1 MKKARLLVTTL
12 FAALAFSAAAC
23 TSPTAPDN
31 TDQDGDHVIGSG
43 NHVIGSGNHV
53 IGSGNHIIGSGN

>member
-1 MKKARLLVTTL
+1 MKKARLLVTAM

-23 TSPTAPDN
+23 SSPTAPDD
-31 TDQDGDHVIGSG
+31 TDHVIGSG

>member
-1 MKKARLLVTTL
+1 MKKTRFLATAV
-12 FAALAFSAAAC
+12 FAAFAFAAAAC
-23 TSPTAPDN
+23 SSPTAP
-31 TDQDGDHVIGSG
+31 DHVIGSG